1 MAVPDLDIATK
12 EAVAPPT
19 PPSDQ
24 MDIDPDPE
32 TETRG

>member
-12 EAVAPPT
+12 ETVAPPT

-24 MDIDPDPE
+24 MDIDPDPN